1 MWHTLMA
8 LPGQNNLV
16 RQDLY
21 GLRPRPR
28 RSLIEER
35 EVYGGRRTLIS
46 PVPSRGTTITSF
58 SGRRGSRPP
67 MTSGQRSPLPRGI
80 TNSGHVTSVTQTLQ
94 TRMANAAVEAAA
106 ASRAANQKL
115 TKRI

>member
-28 RSLIEER
+28 RPLIEER
-35 EVYGGRRTLIS
+35 EVYGRRTLIS

-58 SGRRGSRPP
+58 SVRRGSRLPP
-67 MTSGQRSPLPRGI
+67 MTSGQRSPLPRGV

-106 ASRAANQKL
+106 ASRAANQKV